1 MPQDRSTER
10 LPDDDPSAPV
20 PVLEIRGLTKSF
32 GPVRAL
38 DDVSLTVGRGEVV
51 ALLGDNGA
59 GKSTLVKML
68 SGILRPDSGR
78 ILIDGV
84 ETTIPNPAAAKA
96 TGLET
101 VYQDLSLCMNMDV
114 VANFFMGREKV
125 RRRFGIPVTLDEE
138 METET
143 EQALADIGV
152 RIPDVRSRVENLS
165 GGQRQG
171 IELGRFVHW
180 GGRLVLLDEPFA
192 ALGVE
197 QTRKGLDL
205 IERVKAQG
213 IAIIVIT
220 HNMFH
225 AFQVADRIVVLR
237 HGKVIGLRRRDET
250 SPEEIIRMITGEE
263 LVGPT
268 DAPAAEASRET
279 TTG

>member
-20 PVLEIRGLTKSF
+20 PVLEIRGLTKNF